1 MKDDF
6 AKRGLNNVK
15 FAHPN
20 GFNIEDARSHSKSA
34 KAGQSVESTLKDSIA
49 EEIIAAAKDL
59 LKEMK
64 KTNKPKVT
72 SIFGGKL

>member
-1 MKDDF
+1 
-6 AKRGLNNVK
+6 
-15 FAHPN
+15 
-20 GFNIEDARSHSKSA
+20 
-34 KAGQSVESTLKDSIA
+34 VESALKDSIA

-59 LKEMK
+59 LKEMT